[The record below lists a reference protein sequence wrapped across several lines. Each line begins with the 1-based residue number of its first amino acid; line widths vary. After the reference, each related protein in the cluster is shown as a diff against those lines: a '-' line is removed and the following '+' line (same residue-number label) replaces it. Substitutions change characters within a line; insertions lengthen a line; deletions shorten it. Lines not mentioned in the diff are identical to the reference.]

1 MIVLDTS
8 AVVEWLLGLPL
19 ADEVS
24 DRIMAA
30 DSLHAPALL
39 DVEVA
44 QVVRRYTALGEI
56 SERMAEQALNALA
69 DFDAM
74 RYMHEPLLPLIW
86 KLRSNLTAYDAAFV
100 ALAAVL
106 DAPLLT
112 LDAHLARAPML
123 QLPGPGIAVD
133 LVRPTPP
140 DAARG
145 SRSGV

>member
-19 ADEVS
+19 ADEVA

-44 QVVRRYTALGEI
+44 QVVRRYTASGEI
-56 SERMAEQALNALA
+56 SERTAEQALNALA
-69 DFDAM
+69 DLDAV

-112 LDAHLARAPML
+112 LDARLARAPMP
-123 QLPGPGIAVD
+123 QLPGRRIVVD
-133 LVRPTPP
+133 LIAGP
-140 DAARG
+140 
-145 SRSGV
+145 